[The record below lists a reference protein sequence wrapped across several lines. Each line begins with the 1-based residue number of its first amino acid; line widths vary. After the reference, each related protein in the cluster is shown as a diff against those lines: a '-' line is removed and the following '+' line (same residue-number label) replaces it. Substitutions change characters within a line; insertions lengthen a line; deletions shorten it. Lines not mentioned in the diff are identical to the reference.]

1 MNNQMFDNSSQ
12 ELNESRR
19 QETVKIII
27 YEQKTQIS
35 QSTTGDCVDNQ
46 KKKKKTGKAVIKC
59 IYG

>member
-27 YEQKTQIS
+27 YEQKTRIS
-35 QSTTGDCVDNQ
+35 QSTTNDCVDNQ
-46 KKKKKTGKAVIKC
+46 KKKKKQAKR
-59 IYG
+59 